1 MGGLVTQRRWL
12 PEGVVVGPGENSY
25 LRDSKIYWKEEK
37 GVMWGVY
44 MGCFFFKSMHLSL
57 TRTVGVTML

>member
-44 MGCFFFKSMHLSL
+44 MGCFFFSNLCI
-57 TRTVGVTML
+57 

>member
-1 MGGLVTQRRWL
+1 MGGLATQRHWL
-12 PEGVVVGPGENSY
+12 PEGVVVGPGENNY

-44 MGCFFFKSMHLSL
+44 MGCFVFFFSNLCI
-57 TRTVGVTML
+57 